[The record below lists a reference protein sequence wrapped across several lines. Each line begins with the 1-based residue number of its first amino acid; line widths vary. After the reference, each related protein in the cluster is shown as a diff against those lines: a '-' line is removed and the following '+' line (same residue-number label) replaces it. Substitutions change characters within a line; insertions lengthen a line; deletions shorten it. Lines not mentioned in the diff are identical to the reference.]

1 MVKHCSIHGDHN
13 EEKCPK
19 CEVTYMEKALKDR
32 LSSTTESTTTTPN
45 DTYNK

>member
-32 LSSTTESTTTTPN
+32 LMGQEKIHGS
-45 DTYNK
+45 